1 MPAAGGQLPVGS
13 NQPQGAVSAEASV
26 GAAVGGEGAGGQAAG
41 GTHRVQPRW
50 HQRASWRQRAWN
62 GLMYALLVGIGVSF
76 ALPLVWA
83 FCASLKPLDKVYAFP
98 PEFWPDQPVWGNY
111 AEALRKLPF
120 LKFILNTL
128 VITLS
133 AVIGT
138 VFTAS
143 MVGYSFA
150 RLTWR
155 GRDFWFVVLLA
166 TMMLPAQVLLIPH
179 FLQYKWLGW
188 VNTYKPLIV
197 PGWLGGGAFAIFLF
211 RQFFKG
217 VPKELEE
224 AAMLD
229 GATPWQI
236 YTRIM
241 LPLAKPAIA
250 TVGVLSFIAHW
261 QEFMGPLIYLSD
273 FEKYPVSL
281 GLRMYQTVE
290 GSYANLLMAAS
301 LVTLVP
307 LAILFFA
314 AQRYFVKGLLLTG
327 SKG

>member
-1 MPAAGGQLPVGS
+1 MSAIEV
-13 NQPQGAVSAEASV
+13 NQARLQSKATTQPPSWYRRS
-26 GAAVGGEGAGGQAAG
+26 
-41 GTHRVQPRW
+41 RVR
-50 HQRASWRQRAWN
+50 RRLWN
-62 GLMYALLVGIGVSF
+62 GLMYALLIGVGITF
-76 ALPLVWA
+76 ALPLAWA
-83 FCASLKPLDKVYAFP
+83 LCASLKPLDKVYAFP
-98 PEFWPDQPVWGNY
+98 PQFLPDRAIWSNY
-111 AEALRKLPF
+111 PDALHKLPF
-120 LKFILNTL
+120 VRFILNTCT
-128 VITLS
+128 ITLGS
-133 AVIGT
+133 VVGT
-138 VFTAS
+138 ALSAS

-150 RLTWR
+150 RLKWR

-179 FLQYKWLGW
+179 FLQFKALGW

-197 PGWLGGGAFAIFLF
+197 PSWLGGGAFFIFLF

-229 GATPWQI
+229 GASPWQI
-236 YTRIM
+236 YTQIM
-241 LPLAKPAIA
+241 LPLAKPALA
-250 TVGVLSFIAHW
+250 TVAVLSFISHW

-281 GLRMYQTVE
+281 GLRMYQSVE
-290 GSYANLLMAAS
+290 GSWANLLMAAS
-301 LVTLVP
+301 LVTLLP

>member
-1 MPAAGGQLPVGS
+1 MSVVQTDRPELLVPRE
-13 NQPQGAVSAEASV
+13 SA
-26 GAAVGGEGAGGQAAG
+26 
-41 GTHRVQPRW
+41 QPRW
-50 HQRASWRQRAWN
+50 HQRATIRRRLWN
-62 GLMYALLVGIGVSF
+62 GLMYALLIAIGVSF

-83 FCASLKPLDKVYAFP
+83 FCASLKTLDQVYAFP
-98 PEFWPDQPVWGNY
+98 PQFWPDEPVWSNY
-111 AEALRKLPF
+111 PEALRKLPF
-120 LKFILNTL
+120 VRFIANTL
-128 VITLS
+128 VLTLS
-133 AVIGT
+133 SVVGS
-138 VFTAS
+138 VLTAS

-150 RLTWR
+150 RLKWR
-155 GRDFWFVVLLA
+155 GRDFWFIVLLA
-166 TMMLPAQVLLIPH
+166 TMMLPAQVLLIPQ
-179 FLQYKWLGW
+179 FLQFKWLGW

-197 PGWLGGGAFAIFLF
+197 PSWLGGGAFAIFLF

-229 GATPWQI
+229 GATTWQI

-241 LPLAKPAIA
+241 LPLAKPALATIA
-250 TVGVLSFIAHW
+250 VLSFIGHW

-281 GLRMYQTVE
+281 GLQMYQSVE
-290 GSYANLLMAAS
+290 GSWANLLMAAS
-301 LVTLVP
+301 LVTLLP